1 MPNPNSLLRNL
12 PSVHELLE
20 DEVCAPLQQEHATQI
35 CRSVL
40 QRIRNEIL
48 DGSLDVL
55 PDSWSNILEQEALLY
70 RRNSLKHV
78 INATGIVIHTNLG
91 RAPLPLEV
99 VQNISDVARGYSNVE
114 IDLKT
119 GKRGGRLDGI
129 QQKVCRLTGAE
140 DCIVVNNNA
149 AATLLAVSAVAA
161 GKEIVVS
168 RGELVEIGGSFRIP
182 DVIAQGGAT
191 MVEVG
196 CTNKTKLQDF
206 VSVVGE
212 QTAAFLRVHTSNFKM
227 VGFVHSP
234 ERKELVEAAHNLQ
247 IVVVEDLGSGLLRE
261 APNIPNAKRLEAEE
275 SVSKAILE
283 NVDLVTFSGDKL
295 LGGVQAGFVVGKKDL
310 VERCRKHPLYRAL
323 RCCKLTYA
331 ALESLLMIYER
342 QEHHSIP
349 TWQMLEKSS
358 NSCRQEAE
366 DMLMQLQNNG
376 VSGISVIV
384 TKNYSGGGA
393 LPDEEMES
401 AALCWKVGHAD
412 EISRK
417 LRLGNPSILC
427 RIQNDMLLFET
438 RTILN
443 VDERQH
449 IVEKIIE
456 LWQEISDSQ

>member
-20 DEVCAPLQQEHATQI
+20 DEVCVPLQKEHATRI

-55 PDSWSNILEQEALLY
+55 PESWSNILEQEALLY
-70 RRNSLKHV
+70 RTNSLTHV

-114 IDLKT
+114 LDLKT

-149 AATLLAVSAVAA
+149 AATLLAVSVVAA

-182 DVIAQGGAT
+182 DVISQGGAT

-196 CTNKTKLQDF
+196 CTNKTKLEDF

-212 QTAAFLRVHTSNFKM
+212 HTAAFLRVHTSNFKM
-227 VGFVHSP
+227 VGFVQSP

-261 APNIPNAKRLEAEE
+261 SPNIPIAKRLEAEE
-275 SVSKAILE
+275 SVAKAISE

-295 LGGVQAGFVVGKKDL
+295 LGGVQAGFIVGRKEL
-310 VERCRKHPLYRAL
+310 VEKCRKHPLYRAL

-342 QEHHSIP
+342 QEQHSIP
-349 TWQMLEKSS
+349 TWRMLEKSLKICS
-358 NSCRQEAE
+358 EEAE
-366 DMLMQLQNNG
+366 DMLVKLQNKG
-376 VSGISVIV
+376 VLGISVV
-384 TKNYSGGGA
+384 ATKNYSGGGA
-393 LPDEEMES
+393 LPDEGMES
-401 AALCWKVGHAD
+401 AALCWKVRHAD

-417 LRLGNPSILC
+417 LRMGNPAILC
-427 RIQNDMLLFET
+427 RIQNDTLLFET

-443 VDERQH
+443 VDERQY
-449 IVEKIIE
+449 IVDRIFD
-456 LWQEISDSQ
+456 LSQEISDTQ